1 MNIVDNSG
9 KGLAALGRNEDR
21 FMAHVAKGEMVVP
34 PVISDKT
41 KSLIKKEMQAVGLDP
56 KEYEVGQGMSI
67 NPITGQAEFGFLKKL
82 AKSVKKV
89 VKKVA
94 PIAAVIPGPWQPF
107 AAVYQKGN
115 AALKLAKG
123 EGGLGDIMTVMAG
136 GNQSVFG
143 KDGALKSITSGD
155 FKNIGGGF
163 MDSLGSIGSVT
174 DAAGKTS
181 FNPIGYG
188 KNVLKGMAS
197 DQQQG
202 YFGAF
207 GGGTGQFDVNTG
219 QFVDYVGGPQG
230 FNPLAPKRTVVQ
242 QGDSLSKIA
251 ADNNTTVEAIMEA
264 NPGITDPNV
273 ISAGQTLNMPGGTI
287 LNKTG
292 NVIRGVTGIGSEQ
305 GPLEGKGPIEYLS
318 AKLLPESV
326 EQALGTGPGGDGL
339 LSGSGGGG
347 GGYGIN
353 PQMAALALLYGKAVK
368 DAAKKTE
375 GGLTDIRQSIR
386 PDLNPA
392 PVFAGFDLG
401 VRKAAAFGGP
411 IGYGRQYFNGGGIAN
426 KDITAILK
434 DTTWTDQLS
443 PATKAKITASQKEA
457 FAKAFKKA
465 RAKGE
470 GTKFMHIDGNNY
482 IAVTKTDLKNKGY
495 KTNELSAYIKN
506 NGKPKGFFEGGLAA
520 IGELDMRN
528 GGESVGP
535 GTGTSDDIPAML
547 SDGEFVMT
555 AAANN
560 GAGGFEFNKTKKG
573 IELIASSQPDREQ
586 GVNVMNK
593 LMDTF
598 EKYNA
603 SGSMA

>member
-21 FMAHVAKGEMVVP
+21 FMAHVAQGEMVVP
-34 PVISDKT
+34 PVISDNT
-41 KSLIKKEMQAVGLDP
+41 KALIRQEMRAVGLNP
-56 KEYEVGQGMSI
+56 QEYEVGQGMSI

-82 AKSVKKV
+82 AKNVKKV

-94 PIAAVIPGPWQPF
+94 PIAAVIPGPWTPF
-107 AAVYQKGN
+107 AVTYQKGA

-163 MDSLGSIGSVT
+163 MDSLGSIGKVT
-174 DAAGKTS
+174 DAAGKS
-181 FNPIGYG
+181 SYDLLGYG
-188 KNVLKGMAS
+188 KNVAKGMAS
-197 DQQQG
+197 DQKQG

-207 GGGTGQFDVNTG
+207 GGNTGKFDVNTG
-219 QFVDYVGGPQG
+219 QFVDFVGGPQG
-230 FNPLAPKRTVVQ
+230 FNPLAPKQTVVN
-242 QGDSLSKIA
+242 QGDTLSKIA
-251 ADNNTTVEAIMEA
+251 QKNGTTVEAIMKA
-264 NPGITDPNV
+264 NPGITDANV
-273 ISAGQTLNMPGGTI
+273 ISAGQTLNMPGGN
-287 LNKTG
+287 LLQKTG
-292 NVIRGVTGIGSEQ
+292 NLIRNTTGIGD
-305 GPLEGKGPIEYLS
+305 GKPG
-318 AKLLPESV
+318 
-326 EQALGTGPGGDGL
+326 ALGLGGEGSFFGMKTPGFIKGIEDAAKGVV
-339 LSGSGGGG
+339 GGVAGAGGG
-347 GGYGIN
+347 GIN

-368 DAAKKTE
+368 DFTKKTE

-411 IGYGRQYFNGGGIAN
+411 IGYGRQNFN
-426 KDITAILK
+426 K
-434 DTTWTDQLS
+434 
-443 PATKAKITASQKEA
+443 
-457 FAKAFKKA
+457 
-465 RAKGE
+465 
-470 GTKFMHIDGNNY
+470 
-482 IAVTKTDLKNKGY
+482 
-495 KTNELSAYIKN
+495 
-506 NGKPKGFFEGGLAA
+506 GGLAA
-520 IGELDMRN
+520 IGELDMRK
-528 GGESVGP
+528 GGESAGP

-560 GAGGFEFNKTKKG
+560 GAGGFKLNKTKKG
-573 IELIASSQPDREQ
+573 IELIASSKPNRQK
-586 GVNVMNK
+586 GVDVMNK

-603 SGSMA
+603 SGSIA

>member
-21 FMAHVAKGEMVVP
+21 FMAHVAQGEMVVP
-34 PVISDKT
+34 PVISDNT
-41 KSLIKKEMQAVGLDP
+41 KALIRQEMRAVGLNP
-56 KEYEVGQGMSI
+56 QEYEVGQGMSI

-82 AKSVKKV
+82 AKNVKKV

-123 EGGLGDIMTVMAG
+123 EGGLGDIMTLMAG

-143 KDGALKSITSGD
+143 KDGALQSITSGD

-163 MDSLGSIGSVT
+163 MDSLGKIGQVAKR
-174 DAAGKTS
+174 DAAGNIMKDAAGNTITELA
-181 FNPIGYG
+181 PIAYG
-188 KNVLKGMAS
+188 SNVLKGMAS
-197 DQQQG
+197 DQKQG
-202 YFGAF
+202 YGGIF
-207 GGGTGQFDVNTG
+207 GGGTGQFNVTTGELDSFGFKDVFGNTISAS
-219 QFVDYVGGPQG
+219 DYAALDPATQKGFSPVTKGINLTGG
-230 FNPLAPKRTVVQ
+230 K
-242 QGDSLSKIA
+242 S
-251 ADNNTTVEAIMEA
+251 
-264 NPGITDPNV
+264 ITD
-273 ISAGQTLNMPGGTI
+273 IMGGK
-287 LNKTG
+287 N
-292 NVIRGVTGIGSEQ
+292 
-305 GPLEGKGPIEYLS
+305 PIEYAS
-318 AKLLPESV
+318 SKLLPQSV
-326 EQALGTGPGGDGL
+326 EDALNTGPGNTNTSS
-339 LSGSGGGG
+339 SG
-347 GGYGIN
+347 GIN

-368 DAAKKTE
+368 DFTKKTE

-411 IGYGRQYFNGGGIAN
+411 IGYGRQNFN
-426 KDITAILK
+426 K
-434 DTTWTDQLS
+434 
-443 PATKAKITASQKEA
+443 
-457 FAKAFKKA
+457 
-465 RAKGE
+465 
-470 GTKFMHIDGNNY
+470 
-482 IAVTKTDLKNKGY
+482 
-495 KTNELSAYIKN
+495 
-506 NGKPKGFFEGGLAA
+506 GGLAA
-520 IGELDMRN
+520 IGELDMRK
-528 GGESVGP
+528 GGESAGP

-560 GAGGFEFNKTKKG
+560 GAGGFKLNKTKKG
-573 IELIASSQPDREQ
+573 IELIASSKPNRQK
-586 GVNVMNK
+586 GVDVMNK

-603 SGSMA
+603 SGSIA

>member
-21 FMAHVAKGEMVVP
+21 FMAHVAQGEMVVP
-34 PVISDKT
+34 PVISDNT
-41 KSLIKKEMQAVGLDP
+41 KALIRQEMQAVGLNP
-56 KEYEVGQGMSI
+56 QEYEVGQGMSI

-82 AKSVKKV
+82 AKNVKKV

-123 EGGLGDIMTVMAG
+123 EGGLGDIMTLMAG

-163 MDSLGSIGSVT
+163 MDSLGKIGQVAKR
-174 DAAGKTS
+174 DAAGNIMKDAAGNTITELA
-181 FNPIGYG
+181 PIAYG
-188 KNVLKGMAS
+188 SNVLKGMAS
-197 DQQQG
+197 DQKQG
-202 YFGAF
+202 YGGIF
-207 GGGTGQFDVNTG
+207 GGGTGQFNVTTGELDSFGFKDVFGNTISAS
-219 QFVDYVGGPQG
+219 DYAALDPATQKGFSPVTKGINLTGG
-230 FNPLAPKRTVVQ
+230 K
-242 QGDSLSKIA
+242 S
-251 ADNNTTVEAIMEA
+251 
-264 NPGITDPNV
+264 ITD
-273 ISAGQTLNMPGGTI
+273 IMGGK
-287 LNKTG
+287 N
-292 NVIRGVTGIGSEQ
+292 
-305 GPLEGKGPIEYLS
+305 PIEYAS
-318 AKLLPESV
+318 SKLLPQSV
-326 EQALGTGPGGDGL
+326 EDALNTGPGNTNTSS
-339 LSGSGGGG
+339 SG
-347 GGYGIN
+347 GIN

-368 DAAKKTE
+368 DFTKKTE

-411 IGYGRQYFNGGGIAN
+411 IGYGRQNFN
-426 KDITAILK
+426 K
-434 DTTWTDQLS
+434 
-443 PATKAKITASQKEA
+443 
-457 FAKAFKKA
+457 
-465 RAKGE
+465 
-470 GTKFMHIDGNNY
+470 
-482 IAVTKTDLKNKGY
+482 
-495 KTNELSAYIKN
+495 
-506 NGKPKGFFEGGLAA
+506 GGLAA

-528 GGESVGP
+528 GGESAGP

-560 GAGGFEFNKTKKG
+560 GAGGFKLNKTKKG
-573 IELIASSQPDREQ
+573 IELIASSKPNRKK
-586 GVNVMNK
+586 GVDVMNK

-603 SGSMA
+603 SGSIA

>member
-56 KEYEVGQGMSI
+56 REYEVGQGMSI

-94 PIAAVIPGPWQPF
+94 PVAAVIPGPWQPF

-136 GNQSVFG
+136 GKQSVFG
-143 KDGALKSITSGD
+143 KSGALEQIKSGTGILSGAKLGD
-155 FKNIGGGF
+155 AFKNIGMVGG
-163 MDSLGSIGSVT
+163 
-174 DAAGKTS
+174 K
-181 FNPIGYG
+181 FNPVQYG
-188 KNVLKGMAS
+188 QNVLKGMAS
-197 DQQQG
+197 DQKQG
-202 YFGAF
+202 Y
-207 GGGTGQFDVNTG
+207 GGLLGGNVGKYNPNTG
-219 QFVDYVGGPQG
+219 MMEYLDAAGNITTNIADIASQG
-230 FNPLAPKRTVVQ
+230 FNPLQSISPLSNVPTEYVNAAGEIVSPEEYAKLDVTEQASFVPSAP
-242 QGDSLSKIA
+242 
-251 ADNNTTVEAIMEA
+251 
-264 NPGITDPNV
+264 
-273 ISAGQTLNMPGGTI
+273 SASGVNIGRSI
-287 LNKTG
+287 L
-292 NVIRGVTGIGSEQ
+292 
-305 GPLEGKGPIEYLS
+305 GKGNTPDFIKAGEDLV
-318 AKLLPESV
+318 KGFLP
-326 EQALGTGPGGDGL
+326 G
-339 LSGSGGGG
+339 SGEGGGG
-347 GGYGIN
+347 SGIN

-368 DAAKKTE
+368 DAAEKTE

-401 VRKAAAFGGP
+401 IRKQAAFGGP
-411 IGYGRQYFNGGGIAN
+411 IGFGRQYFN
-426 KDITAILK
+426 
-434 DTTWTDQLS
+434 Q
-443 PATKAKITASQKEA
+443 
-457 FAKAFKKA
+457 
-465 RAKGE
+465 
-470 GTKFMHIDGNNY
+470 
-482 IAVTKTDLKNKGY
+482 
-495 KTNELSAYIKN
+495 
-506 NGKPKGFFEGGLAA
+506 GGLAA
-520 IGELDMRN
+520 IGELDMRD

-560 GAGGFEFNKTKKG
+560 GAGGFKFYKTKKG
-573 IELIASSQPDREQ
+573 IELIASSKPDREK
-586 GVNVMNK
+586 GVEVMNK

>member
-21 FMAHVAKGEMVVP
+21 FMAHVAQGEMVVP
-34 PVISDKT
+34 PVISDNT
-41 KSLIKKEMQAVGLDP
+41 KALIRQEMQAVGLNP
-56 KEYEVGQGMSI
+56 QEYEVGQGMSI

-94 PIAAVIPGPWQPF
+94 PIAAVIPGPWQP
-107 AAVYQKGN
+107 AAIAYNRGR
-115 AALKLAKG
+115 AAISLAKG
-123 EGGLGDIMTVMAG
+123 EGGIGDLITAFTPAKAYTGGPTGNIFGNTKEFFTKGADGVGFFGNVGKGLGDIKEFVTKGSDGVGLFGNTVGKAYEYVMPG
-136 GNQSVFG
+136 DDGVGLYGN
-143 KDGALKSITSGD
+143 LT
-155 FKNIGGGF
+155 GGGAKPE
-163 MDSLGSIGSVT
+163 T
-174 DAAGKTS
+174 DTLKYDPV
-181 FNPIGYG
+181 NEGYI
-188 KNVLKGMAS
+188 N
-197 DQQQG
+197 
-202 YFGAF
+202 
-207 GGGTGQFDVNTG
+207 
-219 QFVDYVGGPQG
+219 
-230 FNPLAPKRTVVQ
+230 
-242 QGDSLSKIA
+242 I
-251 ADNNTTVEAIMEA
+251 
-264 NPGITDPNV
+264 
-273 ISAGQTLNMPGGTI
+273 
-287 LNKTG
+287 KTG
-292 NVIRGVTGIGSEQ
+292 MPATAAEVASIPGNRNMLTEMFTGDKS
-305 GPLEGKGPIEYLS
+305 PVEYLS
-318 AKLLPESV
+318 SKLLPESV

-339 LSGSGGGG
+339 LSGSGGSGG
-347 GGYGIN
+347 GSGIN

-368 DAAKKTE
+368 DAAEKTE

-411 IGYGRQYFNGGGIAN
+411 IGYGRQQFN
-426 KDITAILK
+426 K
-434 DTTWTDQLS
+434 
-443 PATKAKITASQKEA
+443 
-457 FAKAFKKA
+457 
-465 RAKGE
+465 
-470 GTKFMHIDGNNY
+470 
-482 IAVTKTDLKNKGY
+482 
-495 KTNELSAYIKN
+495 
-506 NGKPKGFFEGGLAA
+506 GGLAA
-520 IGELDMRN
+520 IGELDMRD

-560 GAGGFEFNKTKKG
+560 GAGGFKFNKTKKG

>member
-136 GNQSVFG
+136 GNQSLFG
-143 KDGALKSITSGD
+143 DKGAFSKIGMIGDGVAGNFTEAV
-155 FKNIGGGF
+155 GGGF
-163 MDSLGSIGSVT
+163 MDSLGKIGSIT

-181 FNPIGYG
+181 FNPIQYG
-188 KNVLKGMAS
+188 QNVLKGMAS
-197 DQQQG
+197 DQKQG
-202 YFGAF
+202 Y
-207 GGGTGQFDVNTG
+207 GGLLGGNVGKYNVNTG
-219 QFVDYVGGPQG
+219 MMEYLDAAGNITTNIADIASQG
-230 FNPLAPKRTVVQ
+230 FNPLQSISP
-242 QGDSLSKIA
+242 LSNVPTEYVDAAGKI
-251 ADNNTTVEAIMEA
+251 VSPE
-264 NPGITDPNV
+264 
-273 ISAGQTLNMPGGTI
+273 
-287 LNKTG
+287 
-292 NVIRGVTGIGSEQ
+292 
-305 GPLEGKGPIEYLS
+305 EY
-318 AKLLPESV
+318 AKLDV
-326 EQALGTGPGGDGL
+326 TEQASFVPSAPSASGTNIGRSILGEGNTPDFIKAGEDIAKSLLPG
-339 LSGSGGGG
+339 SGSGEGGS
-347 GGYGIN
+347 GIN
-353 PQMAALALLYGKAVK
+353 SQMAALALLYGKAVK

-401 VRKAAAFGGP
+401 VRKAAKFGGP
-411 IGYGRQYFNGGGIAN
+411 IGFRQQFN
-426 KDITAILK
+426 K
-434 DTTWTDQLS
+434 
-443 PATKAKITASQKEA
+443 
-457 FAKAFKKA
+457 
-465 RAKGE
+465 
-470 GTKFMHIDGNNY
+470 
-482 IAVTKTDLKNKGY
+482 
-495 KTNELSAYIKN
+495 
-506 NGKPKGFFEGGLAA
+506 GGLAA
-520 IGELDMRN
+520 IGELDMRD

-573 IELIASSQPDREQ
+573 IELIASSQPDREK

-603 SGSMA
+603 SRSMA

>member
-1 MNIVDNSG
+1 
-9 KGLAALGRNEDR
+9 
-21 FMAHVAKGEMVVP
+21 
-34 PVISDKT
+34 
-41 KSLIKKEMQAVGLDP
+41 MQAVGLNP
-56 KEYEVGQGMSI
+56 QEYEVGQGMSI

-123 EGGLGDIMTVMAG
+123 EGGLGDIMTIMAG

-163 MDSLGSIGSVT
+163 MDSLGKIGQVAKRDAAGNIMK
-174 DAAGKTS
+174 DAAGKTITE
-181 FNPIGYG
+181 FAPIAYG
-188 KNVLKGMAS
+188 SNVLKGMAS
-197 DQQQG
+197 DQKQG
-202 YFGAF
+202 YGGIF
-207 GGGTGQFDVNTG
+207 GGGTGQFDVTTG
-219 QFVDYVGGPQG
+219 ELNSFGYVDAFGNEISASDFASLDPATQKAFSPVTQGINLTGGQ
-230 FNPLAPKRTVVQ
+230 
-242 QGDSLSKIA
+242 S
-251 ADNNTTVEAIMEA
+251 
-264 NPGITDPNV
+264 ITD
-273 ISAGQTLNMPGGTI
+273 IMGGK
-287 LNKTG
+287 N
-292 NVIRGVTGIGSEQ
+292 
-305 GPLEGKGPIEYLS
+305 PIEYAS
-318 AKLLPESV
+318 SKLLPQSV
-326 EQALGTGPGGDGL
+326 EDALNTGPGGDGIF
-339 LSGSGGGG
+339 SGGGG
-347 GGYGIN
+347 GGSGIN

-368 DAAKKTE
+368 DAAEKTE
-375 GGLTDIRQSIR
+375 GGLTDIRQSVR

-411 IGYGRQYFNGGGIAN
+411 IGYGRQQFN
-426 KDITAILK
+426 K
-434 DTTWTDQLS
+434 
-443 PATKAKITASQKEA
+443 
-457 FAKAFKKA
+457 
-465 RAKGE
+465 
-470 GTKFMHIDGNNY
+470 
-482 IAVTKTDLKNKGY
+482 
-495 KTNELSAYIKN
+495 
-506 NGKPKGFFEGGLAA
+506 GGLAA
-520 IGELDMRN
+520 IGELDMRD

-560 GAGGFEFNKTKKG
+560 GAGGFQFNKTKKG
-573 IELIASSQPDREQ
+573 IELIASSKPDREK
-586 GVNVMNK
+586 GVDVMNK

>member
-21 FMAHVAKGEMVVP
+21 FMAHVAQGEMVVP
-34 PVISDKT
+34 PVISDNT
-41 KSLIKKEMQAVGLDP
+41 KALIRQEMQAVGLNP
-56 KEYEVGQGMSI
+56 QEYEVGQGMSI

-82 AKSVKKV
+82 AKNVKKV

-143 KDGALKSITSGD
+143 KDGALQSITSGD

-163 MDSLGSIGSVT
+163 MDSLGKIGQVAKR
-174 DAAGKTS
+174 DAAGNIMKDAAGNTITELA
-181 FNPIGYG
+181 PIAYG
-188 KNVLKGMAS
+188 SNVLKGMAS
-197 DQQQG
+197 DQKQG
-202 YFGAF
+202 YGGIF
-207 GGGTGQFDVNTG
+207 GGGTGQFNVTTGELDSFGFKDVFGNTISAS
-219 QFVDYVGGPQG
+219 DYAALDPATQKGFSPVTKGINLTGG
-230 FNPLAPKRTVVQ
+230 K
-242 QGDSLSKIA
+242 S
-251 ADNNTTVEAIMEA
+251 
-264 NPGITDPNV
+264 ITD
-273 ISAGQTLNMPGGTI
+273 IMGGK
-287 LNKTG
+287 N
-292 NVIRGVTGIGSEQ
+292 
-305 GPLEGKGPIEYLS
+305 PIEYAS
-318 AKLLPESV
+318 SKLLPQSV
-326 EQALGTGPGGDGL
+326 EDALNTGPGNTNTSS
-339 LSGSGGGG
+339 SG
-347 GGYGIN
+347 GIN

-368 DAAKKTE
+368 DFTKKTE

-411 IGYGRQYFNGGGIAN
+411 IGYGRQNFN
-426 KDITAILK
+426 K
-434 DTTWTDQLS
+434 
-443 PATKAKITASQKEA
+443 
-457 FAKAFKKA
+457 
-465 RAKGE
+465 
-470 GTKFMHIDGNNY
+470 
-482 IAVTKTDLKNKGY
+482 
-495 KTNELSAYIKN
+495 
-506 NGKPKGFFEGGLAA
+506 GGLAA
-520 IGELDMRN
+520 IGELDMRK
-528 GGESVGP
+528 GGESAGP

-560 GAGGFEFNKTKKG
+560 GAGGFKLNKTKKG
-573 IELIASSQPDREQ
+573 IELIASSKPNRKK
-586 GVNVMNK
+586 GVDVMNK

-603 SGSMA
+603 SGSIA

>member
-56 KEYEVGQGMSI
+56 QEYEVGQGMSI

-89 VKKVA
+89 VKKIA
-94 PIAAVIPGPWQPF
+94 PIASVIPGPWQPF
-107 AAVYQKGN
+107 AAVYNKGN

-143 KDGALKSITSGD
+143 DKGALKSITSGD
-155 FKNIGGGF
+155 FKKIGGGF
-163 MDSLGSIGSVT
+163 MSSFGDIGSVA
-174 DAAGKTS
+174 DASGKVS
-181 FNPIGYG
+181 FNPLKYG
-188 KNVLKGMAS
+188 QNVLKGMQS

-202 YFGAF
+202 YGGIF
-207 GGGTGQFDVNTG
+207 GGGTGKFDVGTG
-219 QFVDYVGGPQG
+219 EFVSFLDDKG
-230 FNPLAPKRTVVQ
+230 NPITSGYNPFAPKPQTTTVVE
-242 QGDSLSKIA
+242 QGDTLNKIA
-251 ADNNTTVEAIMEA
+251 AENNTTVDAILEA
-264 NPGITDPNV
+264 NPDITDPNLIQPGQV
-273 ISAGQTLNMPGGTI
+273 I
-287 LNKTG
+287 KTG
-292 NVIRGVTGIGSEQ
+292 SEAGNILTKTGDLVRNVTGIGSEQ
-305 GPLEGKGPIEYLS
+305 GPLEGKSPIEFLS

-339 LSGSGGGG
+339 FSGAGSGGGG
-347 GGYGIN
+347 GGLN
-353 PQMAALALLYGKAVK
+353 AAALAMAALYGKAVK

-411 IGYGRQYFNGGGIAN
+411 IGYGRQKFN
-426 KDITAILK
+426 
-434 DTTWTDQLS
+434 Q
-443 PATKAKITASQKEA
+443 
-457 FAKAFKKA
+457 
-465 RAKGE
+465 
-470 GTKFMHIDGNNY
+470 
-482 IAVTKTDLKNKGY
+482 
-495 KTNELSAYIKN
+495 
-506 NGKPKGFFEGGLAA
+506 GGLAA
-520 IGELDMRN
+520 IGELDMRD

-560 GAGGFEFNKTKKG
+560 GAGGFQFNKTKKG
-573 IELIASSQPDREQ
+573 IELIASSQPDREK
-586 GVNVMNK
+586 GVDVMNK

>member
-21 FMAHVAKGEMVVP
+21 FMAHVAQGEMVVP
-34 PVISDKT
+34 PVISDNT
-41 KSLIKKEMQAVGLDP
+41 KALIRQEMRAVGLNP
-56 KEYEVGQGMSI
+56 QEYEVGQGMSI

-82 AKSVKKV
+82 AKNVKKV

-163 MDSLGSIGSVT
+163 MDSLGSIGKVK
-174 DAAGKTS
+174 DAAGKS
-181 FNPIGYG
+181 SYDLLGYG
-188 KNVLKGMAS
+188 KNVAKGMAS
-197 DQQQG
+197 DQKQG

-207 GGGTGQFDVNTG
+207 GGNTGKFDVNTG
-219 QFVDYVGGPQG
+219 QFVDFVGGPQG
-230 FNPLAPKRTVVQ
+230 FNPLAPKQTVVQ
-242 QGDSLSKIA
+242 PGDNLTKIA
-251 ADNNTTVEAIMEA
+251 DANNMTVDELKAA
-264 NPGITDPNV
+264 NNLTSDVIQPGQV
-273 ISAGQTLNMPGGTI
+273 LQTKGNI
-287 LNKTG
+287 LTKTG
-292 NVIRGVTGIGSEQ
+292 DLIRSTTGIGD
-305 GPLEGKGPIEYLS
+305 GKPG
-318 AKLLPESV
+318 
-326 EQALGTGPGGDGL
+326 ALGLGGEGSFFGMETPGVIKKAGDLLGL
-339 LSGSGGGG
+339 GGASGLKDAYGNSGSGGGG
-347 GGYGIN
+347 SGIN

-368 DAAKKTE
+368 DFTKKTE

-411 IGYGRQYFNGGGIAN
+411 IGYGRQNFN
-426 KDITAILK
+426 K
-434 DTTWTDQLS
+434 
-443 PATKAKITASQKEA
+443 
-457 FAKAFKKA
+457 
-465 RAKGE
+465 
-470 GTKFMHIDGNNY
+470 
-482 IAVTKTDLKNKGY
+482 
-495 KTNELSAYIKN
+495 
-506 NGKPKGFFEGGLAA
+506 GGLAA

-528 GGESVGP
+528 GGESAGP

-560 GAGGFEFNKTKKG
+560 GAGGFKLNKTKKG
-573 IELIASSQPDREQ
+573 IELIASSKPNRKK
-586 GVNVMNK
+586 GVDVMNK

-603 SGSMA
+603 SGSIA

>member
-1 MNIVDNSG
+1 MNVIDNSG
-9 KGLAALGRNEDR
+9 QGLAALGRDEDR

-41 KSLIKKEMQAVGLDP
+41 KSLIKKEMQAAGLDP
-56 KEYEVGQGMSI
+56 QEYEVGVGMSI

-163 MDSLGSIGSVT
+163 GSSFSNIGQVAKRDAAGNIMK
-174 DAAGKTS
+174 DAAGKTITE
-181 FNPIGYG
+181 FAPIAYG
-188 KNVLKGMAS
+188 SNVLKGMAS
-197 DQQQG
+197 DQKQG
-202 YFGAF
+202 YGGIF
-207 GGGTGQFDVNTG
+207 GGGTGQFNVTTGELDSFGYVDAFGNTISKADYDALDPDLQSIFSPNTQGVNLTG
-219 QFVDYVGGPQG
+219 G
-230 FNPLAPKRTVVQ
+230 K
-242 QGDSLSKIA
+242 S
-251 ADNNTTVEAIMEA
+251 
-264 NPGITDPNV
+264 ITD
-273 ISAGQTLNMPGGTI
+273 IMG
-287 LNKTG
+287 
-292 NVIRGVTGIGSEQ
+292 
-305 GPLEGKGPIEYLS
+305 GKGPIEYAS
-318 AKLLPESV
+318 SKLLPQSV
-326 EQALGTGPGGDGL
+326 EDALNTGPGGDGIF
-339 LSGSGGGG
+339 SGGGG
-347 GGYGIN
+347 GGSGIN

-368 DAAKKTE
+368 DAAKRTE

-392 PVFAGFDLG
+392 PTFAGFDLG
-401 VRKAAAFGGP
+401 VRKAAKFGGP
-411 IGYGRQYFNGGGIAN
+411 IGFRPQFN
-426 KDITAILK
+426 
-434 DTTWTDQLS
+434 Q
-443 PATKAKITASQKEA
+443 
-457 FAKAFKKA
+457 
-465 RAKGE
+465 
-470 GTKFMHIDGNNY
+470 
-482 IAVTKTDLKNKGY
+482 
-495 KTNELSAYIKN
+495 
-506 NGKPKGFFEGGLAA
+506 GGLAA
-520 IGELDMRN
+520 IGDLDMRQ

-555 AAANN
+555 ASANN
-560 GAGGFEFNKTKKG
+560 GAGGFQFNKTKKG
-573 IELIASSQPDREQ
+573 IELIAASQPNRKN
-586 GVNVMNK
+586 GVSVMNK

-598 EKYNA
+598 EQYNE
-603 SGSMA
+603 SGGMA

>member
-21 FMAHVAKGEMVVP
+21 FMAHVAQGEMVVP

-41 KSLIKKEMQAVGLDP
+41 KALIRQEMQAVGLNP
-56 KEYEVGQGMSI
+56 QEYEVGQGMSI

-123 EGGLGDIMTVMAG
+123 EGGLGDIMTIMAG

-163 MDSLGSIGSVT
+163 MDSLGKIGQVAKRDAAGNIMK
-174 DAAGKTS
+174 DAAGKTITE
-181 FNPIGYG
+181 FAPIAYG
-188 KNVLKGMAS
+188 SNVLKGMAS
-197 DQQQG
+197 DQKQG
-202 YFGAF
+202 YGGIF
-207 GGGTGQFDVNTG
+207 GGGTGQFDVTTG
-219 QFVDYVGGPQG
+219 ELNSFGYVDAFGNEISASDFASLDPATQKAFSPVTQGINLTGGQ
-230 FNPLAPKRTVVQ
+230 
-242 QGDSLSKIA
+242 S
-251 ADNNTTVEAIMEA
+251 
-264 NPGITDPNV
+264 ITD
-273 ISAGQTLNMPGGTI
+273 IMGGK
-287 LNKTG
+287 N
-292 NVIRGVTGIGSEQ
+292 
-305 GPLEGKGPIEYLS
+305 PIEYAS
-318 AKLLPESV
+318 SKLLPQSV
-326 EQALGTGPGGDGL
+326 EDALNTGPGGDGIF
-339 LSGSGGGG
+339 SGGGG
-347 GGYGIN
+347 GGSGIN

-368 DAAKKTE
+368 DAAEKTE
-375 GGLTDIRQSIR
+375 GGLTDIRQSVR

-411 IGYGRQYFNGGGIAN
+411 IGYGRQQFN
-426 KDITAILK
+426 K
-434 DTTWTDQLS
+434 
-443 PATKAKITASQKEA
+443 
-457 FAKAFKKA
+457 
-465 RAKGE
+465 
-470 GTKFMHIDGNNY
+470 
-482 IAVTKTDLKNKGY
+482 
-495 KTNELSAYIKN
+495 
-506 NGKPKGFFEGGLAA
+506 GGLAA
-520 IGELDMRN
+520 IGELDMRD

-560 GAGGFEFNKTKKG
+560 GAGGFQFNKTKKG
-573 IELIASSQPDREQ
+573 IELIASSKPDREK
-586 GVNVMNK
+586 GVDVMNK

>member
-21 FMAHVAKGEMVVP
+21 FMAHVAQGEMVVP
-34 PVISDKT
+34 PVISDNT
-41 KSLIKKEMQAVGLDP
+41 KALIRQEMRAVGLNP
-56 KEYEVGQGMSI
+56 QEYEVGQGMSI

-82 AKSVKKV
+82 AKNVKKV

-123 EGGLGDIMTVMAG
+123 EGGLGDIMTLMAG

-143 KDGALKSITSGD
+143 KDGALQSITSGD

-163 MDSLGSIGSVT
+163 MDSLGKIGQVAKR
-174 DAAGKTS
+174 DAAGNIMKDAAGNTITELA
-181 FNPIGYG
+181 PIAYG
-188 KNVLKGMAS
+188 SNVLKGMAS
-197 DQQQG
+197 DQKQG
-202 YFGAF
+202 YGGIF
-207 GGGTGQFDVNTG
+207 GGGTGQFNVTTGELDSFGFKDVFGNTISAS
-219 QFVDYVGGPQG
+219 DYAALDPATQKGFSPVTKGINLTGG
-230 FNPLAPKRTVVQ
+230 K
-242 QGDSLSKIA
+242 S
-251 ADNNTTVEAIMEA
+251 
-264 NPGITDPNV
+264 ITD
-273 ISAGQTLNMPGGTI
+273 IMGGK
-287 LNKTG
+287 N
-292 NVIRGVTGIGSEQ
+292 
-305 GPLEGKGPIEYLS
+305 PIEYAS
-318 AKLLPESV
+318 SKLLPQSV
-326 EQALGTGPGGDGL
+326 EDALNTGPGNTNTSS
-339 LSGSGGGG
+339 SG
-347 GGYGIN
+347 GIN

-368 DAAKKTE
+368 DFTKKTE

-411 IGYGRQYFNGGGIAN
+411 IGYGRQNFN
-426 KDITAILK
+426 K
-434 DTTWTDQLS
+434 
-443 PATKAKITASQKEA
+443 
-457 FAKAFKKA
+457 
-465 RAKGE
+465 
-470 GTKFMHIDGNNY
+470 
-482 IAVTKTDLKNKGY
+482 
-495 KTNELSAYIKN
+495 
-506 NGKPKGFFEGGLAA
+506 GGLAA
-520 IGELDMRN
+520 IGELDMRK
-528 GGESVGP
+528 GGESAGP

-560 GAGGFEFNKTKKG
+560 GAGGFKLNKTKKG
-573 IELIASSQPDREQ
+573 IELIASSKPNRKK
-586 GVNVMNK
+586 GVDVMNK

-603 SGSMA
+603 SGSIA